1 MKKSF
6 TSRLDRFDS
15 DLWHFHLMI
24 PQDISN
30 YFINQK
36 IKRLKC
42 TLDGHET
49 FQCAQIPKGGNEYF
63 ININKERRKKL
74 KILVGDKVQV
84 ELEEDKSKYGLPMP
98 EELDELLK
106 MDDEGSR
113 LFHALTPGKQ
123 RNLLFIAGKPKM
135 SDTRLTKALIIVD
148 YLKRTGGK
156 INFRDLL
163 DALSKGLN

>member
-24 PQDISN
+24 PQNISD
-30 YFINQK
+30 YFNNQK

-49 FQCAQIPKGGNEYF
+49 FQCALMPKGGNEYF

-74 KILVGDKVQV
+74 NIMVGDKVEV
-84 ELEEDKSKYGLPMP
+84 ELEEDTSKYGLPMP
-98 EELDELLK
+98 EELSELLK

-135 SDTRLTKALIIVD
+135 SNTRVTKALIIVD

-163 DALSKGLN
+163 DDLSKGLN